1 MHIFNFAIPQ
11 GFSFVLVMYCHVINY
26 SKLGYFKTMYIY
38 YLAACWKSRDNF
50 TGGLITASDKDSQVI
65 HQVGFS
71 SR

>member
-1 MHIFNFAIPQ
+1 
-11 GFSFVLVMYCHVINY
+11 
-26 SKLGYFKTMYIY
+26 MYIY